1 MSPSQKWLTG
11 ITDEIRVPANP
22 AELDFI
28 IGRPEQRTLTHKG
41 TMSLTYPT
49 A

>member
-1 MSPSQKWLTG
+1 MSPSQKWLTS

-22 AELDFI
+22 AELVI

-41 TMSLTYPT
+41 TTSLTYPT